1 MIIVIKFILLFYS
14 VKRNEDLSILKPDS
28 LLTLP
33 EAEAEA
39 LMNELSLA
47 EQASLVLMT
56 TWERRQEIILLSQ
69 DSMAL
74 VQGLPVEE
82 LFWTVKAIGPQDAV
96 HILNLANAEQLQF
109 VFDLDWWHKAE
120 LRPEKIATW
129 ILLLFEIGEEAI
141 ASWLQWLM
149 KKDET
154 LLPAILR
161 PFIRIYKRPDDM
173 DIQEAKDELPQFTL
187 DNVYFVSFKKEA
199 LQPIWGRFLMKIL
212 EVSPGLYRDVLE
224 TILWENEAKNV
235 EKSLRLRLSRIG
247 DWGLP
252 DYYDALDIY
261 APLPGNHIRKVEIA
275 SFKGEKGFDILL
287 PAFVPTLYMED
298 YPVLRT
304 AIEELSGTRVMER
317 VVQEWV
323 GAANKVLM
331 VDEVDLD
338 DPDALRNSLF
348 KVAAFLNLGLEAAA
362 KTEHRS
368 PKDVLKSG
376 VLEDIIRLANT
387 MTRRLAA
394 KARSLVD
401 SGRISKDFLH
411 LPEAWA
417 DALKGL
423 LFERPLLWDP
433 VLSKYRPFCDMTDL
447 IAVENIITTTD
458 KWTRLMAH
466 ILPQHGNW
474 AREIPWTSTNL
485 GHSNELIL
493 PQALLTALAQ
503 KTLGGELKVY
513 PVPAGKLNYLRST
526 WFPSSPT
533 PSFSKEKNSSGPK
546 PLLET
551 VKHCVEALQPVAEQ
565 AGLTRERLDSIVKES
580 LMTLY
585 EEWRDLPADMPID
598 GRFVSSLIIDLKAD

>member
-1 MIIVIKFILLFYS
+1 M
-14 VKRNEDLSILKPDS
+14 SILKPDS

-33 EAEAEA
+33 EAETEI

-47 EQASLVLMT
+47 EQASVVLMT
-56 TWERRQEIILLSQ
+56 PWERRQKIILLSQ

-109 VFDLDWWHKAE
+109 MFDLDWWHKAE

-129 ILLLFEIGEEAI
+129 ILLLFEIGEEAM
-141 ASWLQWLM
+141 ASWLHWLM

-173 DIQEAKDELPQFTL
+173 DIQEAKDVLPSFTL
-187 DNVYFVSFKKEA
+187 DNVYFVFFKKEA
-199 LQPIWGRFLMKIL
+199 LQPIWGRFLMKML

-224 TILWENEAKNV
+224 TILWENEAKNM
-235 EKSLRLRLSRIG
+235 EKSFRLRRSRIG

-275 SFKGEKGFDILL
+275 YFERETGPDILL
-287 PAFVPTLYMED
+287 PAFVPTLYMGD

-304 AIEELSGTRVMER
+304 AIEELSGTRLMER
-317 VVQEWV
+317 IVREWA

-331 VDEVDLD
+331 VDDVDLD

-348 KVAAFLNLGLEAAA
+348 KVAALLNLGLEAAA

-368 PKDVLKSG
+368 PNDILKSG

-394 KARSLVD
+394 KARNLVD

-423 LFERPLLWDP
+423 LFKCPMLWDP
-433 VLSKYRPFCDMTDL
+433 ALSKYRPFCNTADL
-447 IAVENIITTTD
+447 AAMENLITTAD
-458 KWTRLMAH
+458 EWTRLMAC

-474 AREIPWTSTNL
+474 AVEIPWTSTNL
-485 GHSNELIL
+485 GHPNELIL

-503 KTLGGELKVY
+503 KTLGGELKFY
-513 PVPAGKLNYLRST
+513 PVPAGKLNYLRNT
-526 WFPSSPT
+526 WFPDSPT
-533 PSFSKEKNSSGPK
+533 PSFSEEKNSPGPG

-551 VKHCVEALQPVAEQ
+551 VKHCVEALQPVVEQ
-565 AGLTRERLDSIVKES
+565 AGFTRERLDSMVNES

-598 GRFVSSLIIDLKAD
+598 GRFVFSLIIDLEAD

>member
-1 MIIVIKFILLFYS
+1 MTIFKS
-14 VKRNEDLSILKPDS
+14 DS

-39 LMNELSLA
+39 RMNDLSLA

-82 LFWTVKAIGPQDAV
+82 LFWTIKAIGPQDAV

-129 ILLLFEIGEEAI
+129 ILLLFEAGEEAI
-141 ASWLQWLM
+141 VSWLQWLM

-173 DIQEAKDELPQFTL
+173 DIQEAKDTLPQFTL
-187 DNVYFVSFKKEA
+187 DNVYFLSFKKEK
-199 LQPIWGRFLMKIL
+199 LQPIWGRFLMKML

-224 TILWENEAKNV
+224 TILWESEAENV
-235 EKSLRLRLSRIG
+235 EKSLRLRRSRIG
-247 DWGLP
+247 DWGLS

-261 APLPGNHIRKVEIA
+261 APLHDNHIRKVEI
-275 SFKGEKGFDILL
+275 SFFEEGKGPDTLL
-287 PAFVPTLYMED
+287 PTFVPTLYIGD
-298 YPVLRT
+298 YPILRT
-304 AIEELSGTRVMER
+304 AIKEISGTKAMER

-338 DPDALRNSLF
+338 DPDVLRDSLL

-362 KTEHRS
+362 KTEYRS

-376 VLEDIIRLANT
+376 VIEDIIRLANT

-394 KARSLVD
+394 KARNLVD
-401 SGRISKDFLH
+401 SIWIFKDFLH

-417 DALKGL
+417 DTLKGL

-433 VLSKYRPFCDMTDL
+433 VLSKYRPFCDMAELTVVEDL
-447 IAVENIITTTD
+447 LTTASE
-458 KWTRLMAH
+458 WVRLMAC
-466 ILPQHGNW
+466 ILPQHESL
-474 AREIPWTSTNL
+474 ALEIPWASTNL
-485 GHSNELIL
+485 GHQNELIL

-503 KTLGGELKVY
+503 KTLGNELKIY
-513 PVPAGKLNYLRST
+513 PIPAGKLNCLRNM
-526 WFPSSPT
+526 WFSDNPAP
-533 PSFSKEKNSSGPK
+533 GP
-546 PLLET
+546 PLET

-565 AGLTRERLDSIVKES
+565 AGLTSKRIDSIVRDA
-580 LMTLY
+580 LMPLY
-585 EEWRDLPADMPID
+585 EEWRSLPKNVPID
-598 GRFVSSLIIDLKAD
+598 GRFVSSIIVDLEAD

>member
-1 MIIVIKFILLFYS
+1 MT
-14 VKRNEDLSILKPDS
+14 ILKPDA

-39 LMNELSLA
+39 FMNELSLA
-47 EQASLVLMT
+47 EQASVVLMT
-56 TWERRQEIILLSQ
+56 PWERRQEMILLSQ
-69 DSMAL
+69 DSRAL

-129 ILLLFEIGEEAI
+129 ILLLFEIGEEAM
-141 ASWLQWLM
+141 ASWLQWLI
-149 KKDET
+149 KKDDT
-154 LLPAILR
+154 LLSAILR

-173 DIQEAKDELPQFTL
+173 DIQEAKDKLPQFTL
-187 DNVYFVSFKKEA
+187 DNVYFVFFKKEA
-199 LQPIWGRFLMKIL
+199 LQPIWGRFLMKML

-224 TILWENEAKNV
+224 TILKETEAKNV
-235 EKSLRLRLSRIG
+235 EKSLRLRRSRIG

-261 APLPGNHIRKVEIA
+261 APLPGNRIRKVEIA
-275 SFKGEKGFDILL
+275 YFEGEKGSDILL
-287 PAFVPTLYMED
+287 PAFVPTLYMGD

-317 VVQEWV
+317 VVQEWA

-331 VDEVDLD
+331 VDDVDLD
-338 DPDALRNSLF
+338 DPDALRNSLL
-348 KVAAFLNLGLEAAA
+348 KVAAFLNLGLEFAA

-368 PKDVLKSG
+368 PKDILESG
-376 VLEDIIRLANT
+376 VIEDILRLANT

-417 DALKGL
+417 DALRGL
-423 LFERPLLWDP
+423 LFKTPLLWDP
-433 VLSKYRPFCDMTDL
+433 ALSKYRPFCDITELAAMEGL
-447 IAVENIITTTD
+447 ITTAD
-458 KWTRLMAH
+458 EWTRLMAY

-474 AREIPWTSTNL
+474 AGEIPWASTNL
-485 GHSNELIL
+485 GHPNELNL
-493 PQALLTALAQ
+493 PQALLTVLAQ
-503 KTLGGELKVY
+503 KTLGGELKFY
-513 PVPAGKLNYLRST
+513 PVPAVKLNYLRST
-526 WFPSSPT
+526 WFPDSPT
-533 PSFSKEKNSSGPK
+533 PSFNEEKKSSGPE

-551 VKHCVEALQPVAEQ
+551 VKYCVEALQPVVEQ
-565 AGLTRERLDSIVKES
+565 AGFARERIDLIVKES

-585 EEWRDLPADMPID
+585 EEWRDLPKDVPID
-598 GRFVSSLIIDLKAD
+598 GRFVSSLIIDLEAD

>member
-1 MIIVIKFILLFYS
+1 M
-14 VKRNEDLSILKPDS
+14 SILKPDS

-47 EQASLVLMT
+47 EQASVVLMT
-56 TWERRQEIILLSQ
+56 PWERRQEIILLSQ
-69 DSMAL
+69 DSRAL

-129 ILLLFEIGEEAI
+129 ILLLFEIGEEAM
-141 ASWLQWLM
+141 ASWLHWLM

-173 DIQEAKDELPQFTL
+173 DIQEAKDKLPQFTL
-187 DNVYFVSFKKEA
+187 DNVYFVFFKKEA
-199 LQPIWGRFLMKIL
+199 LQPIWGRFLMKML

-224 TILWENEAKNV
+224 TILGETEAENV
-235 EKSLRLRLSRIG
+235 EKSLRLRRSRIG

-275 SFKGEKGFDILL
+275 YFEEEKGFDTLL
-287 PAFVPTLYMED
+287 PAFVPTLYMGD

-317 VVQEWV
+317 VVQEWA

-368 PKDVLKSG
+368 PKDILKSG
-376 VLEDIIRLANT
+376 ALEDIIRLANT

-423 LFERPLLWDP
+423 LFKRPLLWDP
-433 VLSKYRPFCDMTDL
+433 ALSKYRPFCDMTEL
-447 IAVENIITTTD
+447 IAVENFITTAD
-458 KWTRLMAH
+458 EWTRLMAC

-485 GHSNELIL
+485 GHPNELIL

-526 WFPSSPT
+526 WFPDSPT
-533 PSFSKEKNSSGPK
+533 PSFSEEKNSPGPE

-551 VKHCVEALQPVAEQ
+551 VKYCVEALQPVAEQ
-565 AGLTRERLDSIVKES
+565 AGLARERLDSIVKES

-598 GRFVSSLIIDLKAD
+598 GRFVSSLIIDLEAD

>member
-1 MIIVIKFILLFYS
+1 
-14 VKRNEDLSILKPDS
+14 LSILKPDS

-33 EAEAEA
+33 AAEAEA

-47 EQASLVLMT
+47 EQASVVLMT
-56 TWERRQEIILLSQ
+56 PWERRQEIILLSQ

-74 VQGLPVEE
+74 VQGLPIEE

-109 VFDLDWWHKAE
+109 VFDLDWWDKAE

-129 ILLLFEIGEEAI
+129 ILLLFEIGEEAM

-173 DIQEAKDELPQFTL
+173 DILEAIDIFPKFTL
-187 DNVYFVSFKKEA
+187 DNVYFIFFKKEP
-199 LQPIWGRFLMKIL
+199 LQPIWGRFLMKML

-224 TILWENEAKNV
+224 IILGKSEAENV
-235 EKSLRLRLSRIG
+235 EKSFRLRRSRIG
-247 DWGLP
+247 DCGLP

-261 APLPGNHIRKVEIA
+261 APLHGNHIRKVEIA
-275 SFKGEKGFDILL
+275 HLEEKKGFDILL
-287 PAFVPTLYMED
+287 PAFVPTLYMGD

-304 AIEELSGTRVMER
+304 AIQELSGTKVMER
-317 VVQEWV
+317 VIREWV

-338 DPDALRNSLF
+338 DPDALRNSLL

-368 PKDVLKSG
+368 PKDILKSG
-376 VLEDIIRLANT
+376 ALEDVIRFANT
-387 MTRRLAA
+387 MIRRLAA
-394 KARSLVD
+394 KAHSLVA
-401 SGRISKDFLH
+401 SGRISKDCLY

-417 DALKGL
+417 GALKGL

-433 VLSKYRPFCDMTDL
+433 VLSEYRPFCDMTDL

-458 KWTRLMAH
+458 EWTRLMAH

-485 GHSNELIL
+485 GHPNELIL

-503 KTLGGELKVY
+503 KTLGGELKIY

-526 WFPSSPT
+526 WFPAIPT

-551 VKHCVEALQPVAEQ
+551 VKHCVEALQPVAEK
-565 AGLTRERLDSIVKES
+565 AGLTRARLDSIVKES

-585 EEWRDLPADMPID
+585 DEWMNLPDGIPID
-598 GRFVSSLIIDLKAD
+598 GRFVSSIIVDLEAD

>member
-1 MIIVIKFILLFYS
+1 M
-14 VKRNEDLSILKPDS
+14 SILKPDS

-39 LMNELSLA
+39 VMNELSLA
-47 EQASLVLMT
+47 GQASVVLMT
-56 TWERRQEIILLSQ
+56 PWERRQEIILLSQ
-69 DSMAL
+69 DSRAL
-74 VQGLPVEE
+74 VQGLPVQE

-120 LRPEKIATW
+120 LRHEKIATW
-129 ILLLFEIGEEAI
+129 ILLLFEIGEEAM
-141 ASWLQWLM
+141 ASWLRWLM

-154 LLPAILR
+154 LLPSILR

-173 DIQEAKDELPQFTL
+173 DIQEAKDKLPQFTL
-187 DNVYFVSFKKEA
+187 DNVYFVFFKKET
-199 LQPIWGRFLMKIL
+199 LQPILGRFLMKTL
-212 EVSPGLYRDVLE
+212 EVSPGLYRDILE
-224 TILWENEAKNV
+224 TILGETEAENV
-235 EKSLRLRLSRIG
+235 EKSLHLRRSRIG

-261 APLPGNHIRKVEIA
+261 APLHGNHIRKVEIA
-275 SFKGEKGFDILL
+275 YFEEEKGSDILL
-287 PAFVPTLYMED
+287 PAFVPTLYMGD

-323 GAANKVLM
+323 GAVNKVLM

-368 PKDVLKSG
+368 PKDVLRSG
-376 VLEDIIRLANT
+376 TLEDIIRLANT

-401 SGRISKDFLH
+401 SGRISNDFLH

-417 DALKGL
+417 DVLKGL
-423 LFERPLLWDP
+423 LFRRTLLWDP
-433 VLSKYRPFCDMTDL
+433 VISKYRPFCDITEL
-447 IAVENIITTTD
+447 ITVENLITTAD
-458 KWTRLMAH
+458 EWTRLMAY

-474 AREIPWTSTNL
+474 AVEIPWTSTNL
-485 GHSNELIL
+485 GHPNELIFH
-493 PQALLTALAQ
+493 QALLTALAQ
-503 KTLGGELKVY
+503 KTLGGKLKFY
-513 PVPAGKLNYLRST
+513 PVPARKLNYLRST
-526 WFPSSPT
+526 WFPDSPT
-533 PSFSKEKNSSGPK
+533 PLFSEEKNSPGPG

-551 VKHCVEALQPVAEQ
+551 VKYCVEALQPVAEQ
-565 AGLTRERLDSIVKES
+565 AGLARERLDSIMKES

-585 EEWRDLPADMPID
+585 EEWMDLPADMPID
-598 GRFVSSLIIDLKAD
+598 GRFVSSLIIDLEAD

>member
-1 MIIVIKFILLFYS
+1 M
-14 VKRNEDLSILKPDS
+14 SILKPDS

-39 LMNELSLA
+39 IMNELSLA
-47 EQASLVLMT
+47 GQASVVLMT
-56 TWERRQEIILLSQ
+56 PWERRQKIILLSQ
-69 DSMAL
+69 DSRAL
-74 VQGLPVEE
+74 VQGLPVQE

-120 LRPEKIATW
+120 LRHEKIATW
-129 ILLLFEIGEEAI
+129 ILLLFETGEEAM
-141 ASWLQWLM
+141 ASWLRWLM

-173 DIQEAKDELPQFTL
+173 DIQEAKDKLPQFTL
-187 DNVYFVSFKKEA
+187 DDVYFVFFKKET
-199 LQPIWGRFLMKIL
+199 LQPICGRFLMKML
-212 EVSPGLYRDVLE
+212 EVSSGLYRDVLE
-224 TILWENEAKNV
+224 TILGETEAKNV
-235 EKSLRLRLSRIG
+235 EKSLRLRRSRIG

-261 APLPGNHIRKVEIA
+261 APLHGNHIRKVKIA
-275 SFKGEKGFDILL
+275 YFEEEKGFDILL
-287 PAFVPTLYMED
+287 PAFVPTLYMGD

-417 DALKGL
+417 DALRGL
-423 LFERPLLWDP
+423 LFKSPLLWDP
-433 VLSKYRPFCDMTDL
+433 ALSKYRPFCDMTELAAMEGL
-447 IAVENIITTTD
+447 ITIADEWI
-458 KWTRLMAH
+458 RLMAH

-474 AREIPWTSTNL
+474 AREILWTSTNL
-485 GHSNELIL
+485 GHLNELIF

-513 PVPAGKLNYLRST
+513 PVPAGKLNYLKST
-526 WFPSSPT
+526 WFPNSPT
-533 PSFSKEKNSSGPK
+533 PSFSKEKKSSGPK

-551 VKHCVEALQPVAEQ
+551 VKHCVEALQPVAER
-565 AGLTRERLDSIVKES
+565 AGLMRERLDSIVKES

-585 EEWRDLPADMPID
+585 EEWRDLPDDIPID
-598 GRFVSSLIIDLKAD
+598 GRFVSSLIIDLEAD

>member
-1 MIIVIKFILLFYS
+1 MT
-14 VKRNEDLSILKPDS
+14 ILKPDS

-47 EQASLVLMT
+47 EQASVVLMT
-56 TWERRQEIILLSQ
+56 PWEMRQEIILLSQ
-69 DSMAL
+69 DSRAL

-96 HILNLANAEQLQF
+96 HILNLANSEQLQF

-129 ILLLFEIGEEAI
+129 ILLLFEIGEEAM

-161 PFIRIYKRPDDM
+161 PFIRIYKLPDDM
-173 DIQEAKDELPQFTL
+173 DIQEAKDKLPQFTL

-199 LQPIWGRFLMKIL
+199 LQPIWGRFLMKML
-212 EVSPGLYRDVLE
+212 EVAPGLYRDVLE
-224 TILWENEAKNV
+224 TILGETEAENV
-235 EKSLRLRLSRIG
+235 EKSFRLRRSRIG

-261 APLPGNHIRKVEIA
+261 APLHGNHIRKVETA
-275 SFKGEKGFDILL
+275 YSEEEKGSDILL
-287 PAFVPTLYMED
+287 PAFVPTLYMGD

-317 VVQEWV
+317 VVQEWA

-368 PKDVLKSG
+368 PKDILKSG
-376 VLEDIIRLANT
+376 ALEDIIRLANT

-394 KARSLVD
+394 KARSIVD

-423 LFERPLLWDP
+423 LFKRPLLWDP
-433 VLSKYRPFCDMTDL
+433 ALSKYRPFCDMTEL
-447 IAVENIITTTD
+447 IAVENIITTAD
-458 KWTRLMAH
+458 EWTRLMAR

-474 AREIPWTSTNL
+474 AMEIPWTSTNI
-485 GHSNELIL
+485 GHPNELIF

-503 KTLGGELKVY
+503 KTLSGELKFY

-526 WFPSSPT
+526 WFPDSPT
-533 PSFSKEKNSSGPK
+533 PSFSGEKKYSGPE
-546 PLLET
+546 PPLET
-551 VKHCVEALQPVAEQ
+551 VKYCVEALQPVAEQ
-565 AGLTRERLDSIVKES
+565 AGLTRERLDLIVKES
-580 LMTLY
+580 LMTFY

-598 GRFVSSLIIDLKAD
+598 GRFVSSLIIDLEAD

>member
-1 MIIVIKFILLFYS
+1 
-14 VKRNEDLSILKPDS
+14 LSILKPDS

-33 EAEAEA
+33 EAETEI

-47 EQASLVLMT
+47 EQASVVLMT
-56 TWERRQEIILLSQ
+56 PWERRQKIILLSQ

-109 VFDLDWWHKAE
+109 MFDLDWWHKAE

-129 ILLLFEIGEEAI
+129 ILLLFEIGEEAM
-141 ASWLQWLM
+141 ASWLHWLM

-173 DIQEAKDELPQFTL
+173 DIQEAKDVLPSFTL
-187 DNVYFVSFKKEA
+187 DNVYFVFFKKEA
-199 LQPIWGRFLMKIL
+199 LQPIWGRFLMKML

-224 TILWENEAKNV
+224 TILWENEAKNM
-235 EKSLRLRLSRIG
+235 EKSFRLRRSRIG

-275 SFKGEKGFDILL
+275 YFERETGPDILL
-287 PAFVPTLYMED
+287 PAFVPTLYMGD

-304 AIEELSGTRVMER
+304 AIEELSGTRLMER
-317 VVQEWV
+317 IVREWA

-331 VDEVDLD
+331 VDDVDLD

-348 KVAAFLNLGLEAAA
+348 KVAALLNLGLEAAA

-368 PKDVLKSG
+368 PNDILKSG

-394 KARSLVD
+394 KARNLVD

-423 LFERPLLWDP
+423 LFKCPMLWDP
-433 VLSKYRPFCDMTDL
+433 ALSKYRPFCNTADL
-447 IAVENIITTTD
+447 AAMENLITTAD
-458 KWTRLMAH
+458 EWTRLMAC

-474 AREIPWTSTNL
+474 AVEIPWTSTNL
-485 GHSNELIL
+485 GHPNELIL

-503 KTLGGELKVY
+503 KTLGGELKFY
-513 PVPAGKLNYLRST
+513 PVPAGKLNYLRNT
-526 WFPSSPT
+526 WFPDSPT
-533 PSFSKEKNSSGPK
+533 PSFSEEKNSPGPG

-551 VKHCVEALQPVAEQ
+551 VKHCVEALQPVVEQ
-565 AGLTRERLDSIVKES
+565 AGFTRERLDSMVNES

-598 GRFVSSLIIDLKAD
+598 GRFVFSLIIDLEAD

>member
-1 MIIVIKFILLFYS
+1 M
-14 VKRNEDLSILKPDS
+14 SILKPDS

-33 EAEAEA
+33 EAETEI

-47 EQASLVLMT
+47 EQASVVLMT
-56 TWERRQEIILLSQ
+56 PWERRQKIILLSQ

-109 VFDLDWWHKAE
+109 MFDLDWWHKAE

-129 ILLLFEIGEEAI
+129 ILLLFEIGEEAM
-141 ASWLQWLM
+141 ASWLHWLM

-161 PFIRIYKRPDDM
+161 PFIRIYKKPDDM
-173 DIQEAKDELPQFTL
+173 DIQEAKDVLPSFTL
-187 DNVYFVSFKKEA
+187 DNVYFVFFKKEA
-199 LQPIWGRFLMKIL
+199 LQPIWGRFLMKML
-212 EVSPGLYRDVLE
+212 EISPGLYRDVLE

-235 EKSLRLRLSRIG
+235 EKSFRLRRSRIG

-275 SFKGEKGFDILL
+275 YFERETGPNILL
-287 PAFVPTLYMED
+287 PAFVPTLYMGD

-317 VVQEWV
+317 IVREWA

-331 VDEVDLD
+331 VDDVDLD

-348 KVAAFLNLGLEAAA
+348 KVAALLNLGLEAAA

-368 PKDVLKSG
+368 PNDILKSG

-423 LFERPLLWDP
+423 LFKCPMLWDP
-433 VLSKYRPFCDMTDL
+433 ALSKYRPFCNTADL
-447 IAVENIITTTD
+447 AAMENLITTAD
-458 KWTRLMAH
+458 EWTRLMAC
-466 ILPQHGNW
+466 ILPQHRNW
-474 AREIPWTSTNL
+474 AVEIPWTSTNL
-485 GHSNELIL
+485 GHPNELIL

-503 KTLGGELKVY
+503 KTLGGELKFY

-526 WFPSSPT
+526 WFPDSPT
-533 PSFSKEKNSSGPK
+533 PSFSEEKNSPGPG

-551 VKHCVEALQPVAEQ
+551 VKHCVEALQPVVEQ
-565 AGLTRERLDSIVKES
+565 AGFTRERLDSMVNES

-598 GRFVSSLIIDLKAD
+598 GRFVFSLIIDLEAD

>member
-1 MIIVIKFILLFYS
+1 LT
-14 VKRNEDLSILKPDS
+14 ILKPDS

-47 EQASLVLMT
+47 EQASVVLMT
-56 TWERRQEIILLSQ
+56 PWEMRQEIILLSQ
-69 DSMAL
+69 DSRAL

-82 LFWTVKAIGPQDAV
+82 LFWTVKAIGLQDAV

-129 ILLLFEIGEEAI
+129 ILLLFEIGEEAM

-161 PFIRIYKRPDDM
+161 PFIRIYKLPDDM
-173 DIQEAKDELPQFTL
+173 DIQEAKDKLPQFTL

-199 LQPIWGRFLMKIL
+199 LQPIWGRFLMKML
-212 EVSPGLYRDVLE
+212 EVAPGLYRDVLE
-224 TILWENEAKNV
+224 TILGETEAENV
-235 EKSLRLRLSRIG
+235 EKSFHLRRSRIG

-261 APLPGNHIRKVEIA
+261 APLHGNHIRKVEIA
-275 SFKGEKGFDILL
+275 YFEEEKGSDILL
-287 PAFVPTLYMED
+287 PAFVPTLYMGD

-317 VVQEWV
+317 VVQEWA

-368 PKDVLKSG
+368 PKDILKSG
-376 VLEDIIRLANT
+376 ALEDIIRFANT

-394 KARSLVD
+394 KARSIVD

-423 LFERPLLWDP
+423 LFRCPLLWDQ
-433 VLSKYRPFCDMTDL
+433 VLSKYRPFCDMTEL
-447 IAVENIITTTD
+447 IAVENIITTAD
-458 KWTRLMAH
+458 EWIRLMAR

-485 GHSNELIL
+485 GQPNELIF

-503 KTLGGELKVY
+503 KTLSGELKFY

-526 WFPSSPT
+526 WFPDSPT
-533 PSFSKEKNSSGPK
+533 PSFSGEKKYSRPE
-546 PLLET
+546 PPLET
-551 VKHCVEALQPVAEQ
+551 VKYCVEALQPVAEQ
-565 AGLTRERLDSIVKES
+565 AGLTCERLDLIVKES
-580 LMTLY
+580 LMTFY

-598 GRFVSSLIIDLKAD
+598 GRFVSSLIIDLEAD

>member
-1 MIIVIKFILLFYS
+1 M
-14 VKRNEDLSILKPDS
+14 SILKPDS

-47 EQASLVLMT
+47 EQASAVLMT
-56 TWERRQEIILLSQ
+56 PWERRQEIILLSQ
-69 DSMAL
+69 DSRAL

-129 ILLLFEIGEEAI
+129 ILLLFEIGEEAM
-141 ASWLQWLM
+141 ASWLHWLM

-187 DNVYFVSFKKEA
+187 DNVYFVSFKQET
-199 LQPIWGRFLMKIL
+199 LQPIWGRFLMKML

-224 TILWENEAKNV
+224 TILGETEAKNL
-235 EKSLRLRLSRIG
+235 EKSLHLRRSRIG

-261 APLPGNHIRKVEIA
+261 APLHGNHIRKVEIA
-275 SFKGEKGFDILL
+275 YFEEEKGFDILL
-287 PAFVPTLYMED
+287 PAFVPTLYMGD

-423 LFERPLLWDP
+423 LFKRPLLWDP
-433 VLSKYRPFCDMTDL
+433 ALSKYRPFCDMTEL
-447 IAVENIITTTD
+447 IAVENFITTAD
-458 KWTRLMAH
+458 EWTRLMAC
-466 ILPQHGNW
+466 ILPQYGNW

-485 GHSNELIL
+485 SHPNELIL

-503 KTLGGELKVY
+503 KTLGGELKFY

-526 WFPSSPT
+526 WFQDSPT
-533 PSFSKEKNSSGPK
+533 PSFSEEKNSSGPE

-551 VKHCVEALQPVAEQ
+551 VKYCVEALQPVAEQ
-565 AGLTRERLDSIVKES
+565 AGLTHERLYSIVKES

-598 GRFVSSLIIDLKAD
+598 GRFVSSLIIDLEAD

>member
-1 MIIVIKFILLFYS
+1 M
-14 VKRNEDLSILKPDS
+14 SILKPDS

-39 LMNELSLA
+39 LMNELPLA
-47 EQASLVLMT
+47 EQASVVLMT
-56 TWERRQEIILLSQ
+56 PWERRQEIILLSQ

-96 HILNLANAEQLQF
+96 HILDLANEEQLQF

-129 ILLLFEIGEEAI
+129 ILLLFEIGEKAM

-161 PFIRIYKRPDDM
+161 PFLQIYKRPDDM
-173 DIQEAKDELPQFTL
+173 DIQEAKDVLPNFTL
-187 DNVYFVSFKKEA
+187 DNVYFVFFKKEA
-199 LQPIWGRFLMKIL
+199 LQPIWGRFLMKMR
-212 EVSPGLYRDVLE
+212 EVSPGLYRDVFE
-224 TILWENEAKNV
+224 TILGETEAKNL
-235 EKSLRLRLSRIG
+235 EKSFHLRCSRIG

-261 APLPGNHIRKVEIA
+261 APLRGNHIRKVEIA
-275 SFKGEKGFDILL
+275 YFEEEKGIDILL
-287 PAFVPTLYMED
+287 PAFVPTLYMGE

-304 AIEELSGTRVMER
+304 AIEELLGTKVMER
-317 VVQEWV
+317 VIQEWV

-362 KTEHRS
+362 KAEHRS

-376 VLEDIIRLANT
+376 VIEDILRLANT

-401 SGRISKDFLH
+401 SGRISKDFSH

-417 DALKGL
+417 DALRGL
-423 LFERPLLWDP
+423 LFKTPLLWDP
-433 VLSKYRPFCDMTDL
+433 AFSKYRPFCDITELAAMEGL
-447 IAVENIITTTD
+447 ITTAD
-458 KWTRLMAH
+458 EWTRLMAC

-474 AREIPWTSTNL
+474 VGEIPWASTNL
-485 GHSNELIL
+485 GHPNELNL
-493 PQALLTALAQ
+493 PQALLTVLAQ
-503 KTLGGELKVY
+503 KTLGGELRFY
-513 PVPAGKLNYLRST
+513 PVPAGKLNYLRNT
-526 WFPSSPT
+526 WFPDSPT
-533 PSFSKEKNSSGPK
+533 PSFNEEKKSPGPEL
-546 PLLET
+546 LLET
-551 VKHCVEALQPVAEQ
+551 VKHCVEALQPVVEQ
-565 AGLTRERLDSIVKES
+565 AGLARERIDLIVKES

-585 EEWRDLPADMPID
+585 EEWRDLPKDVPID
-598 GRFVSSLIIDLKAD
+598 GRFVSSLIIDLEAD

>member
-1 MIIVIKFILLFYS
+1 
-14 VKRNEDLSILKPDS
+14 LSILKPDS

-39 LMNELSLA
+39 LMNELPLA
-47 EQASLVLMT
+47 EQASVVLMT
-56 TWERRQEIILLSQ
+56 PWERRQEIILLSQ

-96 HILNLANAEQLQF
+96 HILDLANEEQLQF

-129 ILLLFEIGEEAI
+129 ILLLFEIGEKAM

-161 PFIRIYKRPDDM
+161 PFLQIYKRPDDM
-173 DIQEAKDELPQFTL
+173 DIQEAKDVLPNFTL
-187 DNVYFVSFKKEA
+187 DNVYFVFFKKEA
-199 LQPIWGRFLMKIL
+199 LQPIWGRFLMKMR
-212 EVSPGLYRDVLE
+212 EVSPGLYRDVFE
-224 TILWENEAKNV
+224 TILGETEAKNL
-235 EKSLRLRLSRIG
+235 EKSFHLRRSRIG

-261 APLPGNHIRKVEIA
+261 APLRGNHIRKVEIA
-275 SFKGEKGFDILL
+275 YFEEEKGIDILL
-287 PAFVPTLYMED
+287 PAFVPTLYMGE

-304 AIEELSGTRVMER
+304 AIEELLGTKVMER
-317 VVQEWV
+317 VIQEWV

-362 KTEHRS
+362 KAEHRS

-376 VLEDIIRLANT
+376 VIEDILRLANT

-417 DALKGL
+417 DALRGL
-423 LFERPLLWDP
+423 LFKSPLLWDP
-433 VLSKYRPFCDMTDL
+433 ALSKYRPFCDMTDL
-447 IAVENIITTTD
+447 IAVENIITTTE
-458 KWTRLMAH
+458 KWTRLMAC

-474 AREIPWTSTNL
+474 AGEIPWTSTNL
-485 GHSNELIL
+485 GHPNELIL

-526 WFPSSPT
+526 WFPSSLAPEL
-533 PSFSKEKNSSGPK
+533 P
-546 PLLET
+546 LET

-585 EEWRDLPADMPID
+585 EEWRDLPDDIPID
-598 GRFVSSLIIDLKAD
+598 GRFVSSIIIDLEAD

>member
-1 MIIVIKFILLFYS
+1 LTT
-14 VKRNEDLSILKPDS
+14 LKPDS

-39 LMNELSLA
+39 LMNELPLA
-47 EQASLVLMT
+47 EQASVVLMT
-56 TWERRQEIILLSQ
+56 PWEMRQEIILLSQ
-69 DSMAL
+69 DSRAL

-129 ILLLFEIGEEAI
+129 ILLLFEIGEEAM
-141 ASWLQWLM
+141 ALWLQWLM

-173 DIQEAKDELPQFTL
+173 DIQEAKDKLPQFTL
-187 DNVYFVSFKKEA
+187 DNVYFVFFKKEA
-199 LQPIWGRFLMKIL
+199 LQPIWGRFLMKML
-212 EVSPGLYRDVLE
+212 EVSPGLYRDVFE
-224 TILWENEAKNV
+224 TILWENESENV
-235 EKSLRLRLSRIG
+235 EKSLRLRHSRIG

-261 APLPGNHIRKVEIA
+261 APLHGNHIRKVEIA
-275 SFKGEKGFDILL
+275 YFEEEKGSDILL
-287 PAFVPTLYMED
+287 PAFVPTLYMGD

-317 VVQEWV
+317 IVQEWA

-376 VLEDIIRLANT
+376 TLEDIIRLANT
-387 MTRRLAA
+387 MTRKLAA
-394 KARSLVD
+394 KAGSLVD

-423 LFERPLLWDP
+423 LLFKNPLLWDSA
-433 VLSKYRPFCDMTDL
+433 LSKYRPFCDMAEL
-447 IAVENIITTTD
+447 IAMESFITTAD
-458 KWTRLMAH
+458 EWICLMAC
-466 ILPQHGNW
+466 ILPQHENW
-474 AREIPWTSTNL
+474 AGEIPWASTNL
-485 GHSNELIL
+485 GHPNELIL

-503 KTLGGELKVY
+503 KTLGGELTFY
-513 PVPAGKLNYLRST
+513 PAPAGKLNYLRST
-526 WFPSSPT
+526 WFPNSPT
-533 PSFSKEKNSSGPK
+533 PSFSGEKKYSGPEL
-546 PLLET
+546 PLET
-551 VKHCVEALQPVAEQ
+551 VKYCVEALQPVAEQ
-565 AGLTRERLDSIVKES
+565 AGLTRKRIDSIVKES

-598 GRFVSSLIIDLKAD
+598 GRFVSSLIIDLEAD

>member
-1 MIIVIKFILLFYS
+1 MT
-14 VKRNEDLSILKPDS
+14 ILKPDS
-28 LLTLP
+28 FLTLP

-47 EQASLVLMT
+47 EQASMVLMT
-56 TWERRQEIILLSQ
+56 PWEMRQEIILLSQ
-69 DSMAL
+69 DSRVL

-82 LFWTVKAIGPQDAV
+82 LFWTLKAIGPHDAV
-96 HILNLANAEQLQF
+96 HILSLANAEQLQF

-173 DIQEAKDELPQFTL
+173 DIQEAKDKLPQFTL
-187 DNVYFVSFKKEA
+187 DNVYFVFFKKEA
-199 LQPIWGRFLMKIL
+199 LQPIWGRFLMKML

-224 TILWENEAKNV
+224 TILGETEAENV
-235 EKSLRLRLSRIG
+235 EKSLHLRRSRIG

-275 SFKGEKGFDILL
+275 YFEGEKGSDILL
-287 PAFVPTLYMED
+287 PAFVPTLYMGD

-317 VVQEWV
+317 VVQEWA

-368 PKDVLKSG
+368 PKDILKSG
-376 VLEDIIRLANT
+376 VIEDILRLANT
-387 MTRRLAA
+387 VTRKLAA

-423 LFERPLLWDP
+423 LFKRPLLWDP
-433 VLSKYRPFCDMTDL
+433 ALSKYRPFCDMTELAAMEDL
-447 IAVENIITTTD
+447 ITTAD
-458 KWTRLMAH
+458 EWTRLMAC

-474 AREIPWTSTNL
+474 AGEIPWASTNL
-485 GHSNELIL
+485 GHPNELIL

-503 KTLGGELKVY
+503 KTLGGELKFY

-526 WFPSSPT
+526 WFPDSPT
-533 PSFSKEKNSSGPK
+533 PSFSEEKNSSGPE

-551 VKHCVEALQPVAEQ
+551 VKHCIEALQPVAEQ
-565 AGLTRERLDSIVKES
+565 AGLARERLDSIVKES

-585 EEWRDLPADMPID
+585 EEWMDLPADMPID
-598 GRFVSSLIIDLKAD
+598 GRFVSSLIIDLEAG